1 MSIRTLGTATDVRPC
16 VNCKPGHIALA
27 ASPEASDNWAAE
39 VSCAAFAAG
48 TVLYAR
54 GSTSR
59 HIFGICDGLVKLVM
73 PVANGGQRIVRLAR
87 EGDVIGLEGL
97 ADNTYHSSASAIT
110 SVRSYV
116 IPAQRIKRWDRDV
129 PRFHEILLCL
139 LLRGQDHADR
149 IIAELA
155 TGKAKARMARLI
167 FDFLAY
173 ENMGGACLCHAP
185 SREDMAAILGVTTE
199 TASRIIAG
207 LKRQR
212 LIGSESSYCFPCKID
227 ELKKLADGE

>member
-16 VNCKPGHIALA
+16 VHCKPGHIALA

-48 TVLYAR
+48 SVLYAR

-59 HIFGICDGLVKLVM
+59 HIFGICDGLIKLVV
-73 PVANGGQRIVRLAR
+73 PAANGDQRIVRLAS

-97 ADNTYHSSASAIT
+97 ADNAYHSSASAIT

-116 IPAQRIKRWDRDV
+116 IPVPRIKGWDNDM
-129 PRFHEILLCL
+129 PRFHEILFGL
-139 LLRGQDHADR
+139 LLRSQDLADQH
-149 IIAELA
+149 IAELA
-155 TGKAKARMARLI
+155 TGKAKARVARLI
-167 FDFLAY
+167 IDFLAY
-173 ENMGGACLCHAP
+173 KNTDGACLCHAP
-185 SREDMAAILGVTTE
+185 SREDMAAMLGITTE

-207 LKRQR
+207 LKRQG
-212 LIGSESSYCFPCKID
+212 LIGIESGHCFPCKLG
-227 ELKKLADGE
+227 ELKILADD